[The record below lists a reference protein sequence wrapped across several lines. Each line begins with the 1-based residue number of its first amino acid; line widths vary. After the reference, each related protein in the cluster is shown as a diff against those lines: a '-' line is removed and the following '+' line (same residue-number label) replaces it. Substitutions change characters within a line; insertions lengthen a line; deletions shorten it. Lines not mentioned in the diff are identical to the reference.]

1 MLFFNDLDLVTIA
14 AILLALVV
22 GITFHEF
29 SHAFIAD
36 QLGDHRPRALGRVS
50 LNPTDHIDPMG
61 ALMFVLVG
69 FGWGRPV
76 PVNVA
81 ALRPGRIGM
90 AWVSAAGP
98 VANVSVAIVLAVVYR
113 VLDVAGVESAVARQ
127 FLSVAVLFNI
137 ILALFNL
144 LPIPPLDG
152 YNAALALLPHR
163 QAMTLQSYARY
174 GMLVLL
180 GLVLASYVL
189 PGGGPLSWLFEA
201 AQFLARVLL
210 GRA

>member
-1 MLFFNDLDLVTIA
+1 
-14 AILLALVV
+14 
-22 GITFHEF
+22 
-29 SHAFIAD
+29 
-36 QLGDHRPRALGRVS
+36 
-50 LNPTDHIDPMG
+50 
-61 ALMFVLVG
+61 
-69 FGWGRPV
+69 
-76 PVNVA
+76 
-81 ALRPGRIGM
+81 M

-98 VANVSVAIVLAVVYR
+98 VANVSVAILLAVAFR

-127 FLSVAVLFNI
+127 FLSVAVLFNL

-152 YNAALALLPHR
+152 YNAALALLPPR

-189 PGGGPLSWLFEA
+189 PGGGPLSWLFDA